1 MHRLNFLCS
10 LAILVIGG
18 ASAAAAEAPAA
29 PTGLKVKAL
38 GVNAFQL
45 TWTDNSTD
53 EVGWEIRVA
62 LGGNPPQRFTLLPV
76 PNATSYLLIINEL
89 PGKELDFQVA
99 AYNGVA
105 GQEKISKSSA
115 TVSADTFSSTTFGAP
130 TKLAVIA
137 LDDGRFQL
145 SWKDNST
152 SEIGYQIQ
160 FREAASKTWLAP
172 IGLNPGVKFKQII
185 SGFPPGARYSFR
197 VRAVKGNPL
206 KGTAYSKVV
215 SVSTQEF
222 LAPSELVV
230 TPQGE
235 GEFVFRW
242 KDRSSIESGFELER
256 KIGDGEFGP
265 LGTINANDTFTIP
278 VPGFAMDTDHQF
290 RLRGFRETASG
301 RVYSPFSNIAA
312 VRSTPMATPR
322 NFGGSIINN
331 ASVLLT
337 WNDVSAFENGY
348 EIRYREVGST
358 DFTTRPF
365 YSQQETA
372 SVTDLLPNTLYEF
385 QIRNFSFFLT
395 SKSAF
400 TNLVQLRTKDRLV
413 GEPSPPIV
421 VGSQF
426 LYQIQTSKGSPL
438 SGLSVTGLPAGLRF
452 NSTLGTI
459 EGTLTT
465 AGTYTIT
472 VTGNYADGSSNVR
485 DLVLKSVGVAPTATQ
500 TFAGVSVPITTTKTV
515 SLAGKFADP
524 DTLSAVRMATGLG
537 TFDIILFA
545 TSTPFTN
552 DNFLNYIDAGA
563 YDNSFFHR
571 SPAGFVV
578 QGGGYKHTAAAGF
591 SGVVTTAPVAN
602 EPGLSNVRGT
612 VAMAKLGGLPDSAT
626 SQWFVNVADN
636 SANLDAQNGGFTV
649 FGRVP
654 AAGMTVVDAI
664 NALPRGTYMIP
675 IGAGNATLD
684 NLPVNTTP
692 PAPAGLDPAQLVK
705 ISSVTAAPILTYSV
719 LSSNAAIATASLSG
733 TDITL
738 TGVASGSTTIAVT
751 ATDLDGN
758 TTSQNI
764 AVTVP

>member
-1 MHRLNFLCS
+1 MNRLNLLRS
-10 LAILVIGG
+10 LAILIIGG
-18 ASAAAAEAPAA
+18 ASAAAAEGPAA

-62 LGGNPPQRFTLLPV
+62 LGGNPPQRFTLLAV

-115 TVSADTFSSTTFGAP
+115 TVSADSFSSTTFGAP
-130 TKLAVIA
+130 TKLAVTA
-137 LDDGRFQL
+137 LDDSRFQL

-160 FREAASKTWLAP
+160 FKEAASKKWLAP
-172 IGLNPGVKFKQII
+172 IGLNPGIKFKQII

-215 SVSTQEF
+215 TVSTQEF
-222 LAPSELVV
+222 LAPSELVA

-242 KDRSSIESGFELER
+242 NDRSSIESGFELER
-256 KIGDGEFGP
+256 KIGGGEFQSM
-265 LGTINANDTFTIP
+265 GTINANDTFTIP
-278 VPGFAMDTDHQF
+278 ITGFAMDTDHQF
-290 RLRGFRETASG
+290 RLRGFRETAAG
-301 RVYSPFSNIAA
+301 TVYSAFSNIAA
-312 VRSTPMATPR
+312 VRSTPLKAPTALAATTTTA
-322 NFGGSIINN
+322 N
-331 ASVLLT
+331 SVTLT
-337 WNDVSAFENGY
+337 WKDESVRELGY
-348 EIRYREVGST
+348 EIIATEAGTTNTVNGSAGQNASTGSVSGLKPGTQYDFRVRAYDFFSGATSAYTTLISSRTREGILGI
-358 DFTTRPF
+358 FNP
-365 YSQQETA
+365 
-372 SVTDLLPNTLYEF
+372 L
-385 QIRNFSFFLT
+385 
-395 SKSAF
+395 
-400 TNLVQLRTKDRLV
+400 
-413 GEPSPPIV
+413 IV
-421 VGSQF
+421 SGSQF
-426 LYQIQTSKGSPL
+426 LYEVQLTRPDLTTALTVSN
-438 SGLSVTGLPAGLRF
+438 LPAGLSFDFASR
-452 NSTLGTI
+452 
-459 EGTLTT
+459 
-465 AGTYTIT
+465 TIT
-472 VTGNYADGSSNVR
+472 GTVATGGPFTATITATFNDGSVTTRN
-485 DLVLKSVGVAPTATQ
+485 LVLKLTPPAPAIVAPFAPVNVAATAT
-500 TFAGVSVPITTTKTV
+500 SVV
-515 SLAGKFADP
+515 SLSGKFSDP
-524 DTLSAVRMATGLG
+524 DTVSAARVSTTLG
-537 TFDIILFA
+537 AFDIIFFPSETPA
-545 TSTPFTN
+545 TV
-552 DNFLNYIDAGA
+552 DNFLDYVDAKKF
-563 YDNSFFHR
+563 DNSFFHR
-571 SPAGFVV
+571 APPGFVV
-578 QGGGYKHTAAAGF
+578 QGGGYRH
-591 SGVVTTAPVAN
+591 TTAEGYSRIVTFPPVAN
-602 EPGLSNVRGT
+602 EPGLSNVRAT
-612 VAMAKLGGLPDSAT
+612 VAMAKLEGLSDSAT

-654 AAGMTVVDAI
+654 AAGMIVVDAI
-664 NALPRGTYMIP
+664 SNLPRNTYTVP
-675 IGAGNATLD
+675 IGGGNDTLD
-684 NLPVNTTP
+684 NVPVNTAP